1 MPANADPEQIDASMK
16 NGVLKIKVGKRVGLE
31 AKTRSIEVK

>member
-16 NGVLKIKVGKRVGLE
+16 NGVLKIKVGKREGLE
-31 AKTRSIEVK
+31 TKTRSIEVK